1 MPATGIS
8 ALRRC
13 FSLRRVFQTRDD
25 VCPDNIINLLIQL
38 IILIC
43 FGLVKVC
50 SPRNTASIKQASQS
64 LALE

>member
-1 MPATGIS
+1 M
-8 ALRRC
+8 RRC
-13 FSLRRVFQTRDD
+13 FSLRRVFQSRGD

-43 FGLVKVC
+43 LGLVKVC
-50 SPRNTASIKQASQS
+50 SPADAASIKPVSQS

>member
-1 MPATGIS
+1 MPETGIS

-13 FSLRRVFQTRDD
+13 FSLRRVFQTRGD

-43 FGLVKVC
+43 LGLGKVC
-50 SPRNTASIKQASQS
+50 SPAHSASIKPLTRS